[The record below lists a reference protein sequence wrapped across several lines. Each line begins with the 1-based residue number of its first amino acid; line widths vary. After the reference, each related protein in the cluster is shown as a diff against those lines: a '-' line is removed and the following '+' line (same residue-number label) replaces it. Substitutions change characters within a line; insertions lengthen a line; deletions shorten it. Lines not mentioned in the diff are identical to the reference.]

1 MTAEISTAGVS
12 LRRSGE
18 CILLPEANFP
28 RPFDQIV
35 TCHIGGISAFW
46 YHFVGKP
53 DIVKCRLFSQPCPR
67 VAGRREPWEWGWDW

>member
-12 LRRSGE
+12 LRRPGE

-28 RPFDQIV
+28 RPFNQIV

-53 DIVKCRLFSQPCPR
+53 DRHSEMSAVFSTLSQ
-67 VAGRREPWEWGWDW
+67 GGG

>member
-12 LRRSGE
+12 LRRPGE

-28 RPFDQIV
+28 RPFNQIV

-53 DIVKCRLFSQPCPR
+53 DSEMSAVFSTLSQ
-67 VAGRREPWEWGWDW
+67 GGG